1 MVDKR
6 EEAEQEAPEEEEEE
20 EEPSACEQYPN
31 LPRCRWVKTL
41 EDTGRMLAILFMIA
55 MIAAAAALGLGREA
69 LANKLAEYAYY
80 LLVASVA
87 SLLIS
92 IALEPRLEEA
102 HGHVE
107 TLVEEG
113 PMGETGHEE
122 EAPGKK
128 QPSLSDRLA
137 PLFSRAF
144 SHVSRVEDTGALY
157 VTLLALAL
165 VGAMINTGSSL
176 GLSLVPGRP
185 TIITNPFEWSPL
197 FRATALLLALLG
209 LPLVL
214 TKWGRLAA
222 LAYFLTTLSSPW
234 VAYASLAPLIMLAA
248 YIITGMGDER
258 VRRGL
263 SLSLLLLA
271 LITLS
276 RPIHTWVASWAWSGL
291 VMGSFLGMVVMLS
304 TLLGLLATAR
314 PTVNEGDGAGTP
326 PSLRPNGK
334 RGRALLLL
342 VPALLLAVGSVILV
356 QSRVDGIVSL
366 DTYYHT
372 IACEKYEKGEITLFT
387 PERPLFTLTTCALA
401 PRLGGYYFFF
411 DVTIPLLGLPALA
424 VATYYILTR
433 NGMNPHWAGAGAA
446 LSVSYWAPFF
456 LYAGFQTN
464 LLALPI
470 ALWMMD
476 RLSRDM
482 ARGESSLLTG
492 FLALFLG
499 LFHPW
504 TLAYFT
510 VSTGV
515 YIALSTRL
523 EQTSPSTATRVA
535 ITTLLPGWVS
545 YAAVTQLKGTAS
557 LATITGQLVQPLS
570 GPFAIGDTLRI
581 FAWGTGLRGEV
592 VLPLALLIA
601 FLYVKRG
608 GLSRTDWMTAA
619 SLTSALGLLF
629 LTRGDITLRLLVD
642 MPAPLALMLLLRREV
657 SSSIRPLLII
667 TASSI
672 IVLLYFLAFAP
683 LTPAE
688 LELL

>member
-1 MVDKR
+1 MGEKR
-6 EEAEQEAPEEEEEE
+6 EEEEQNSLEEE

-31 LPRCRWVKTL
+31 LPRCRWVRTL
-41 EDTGRMLAILFMIA
+41 EDTGRMLAILFMVA

-69 LANKLAEYAYY
+69 LANRLAEYAYY

-87 SLLIS
+87 SLLVS
-92 IALEPRLEEA
+92 MALEPRLGEASDKVETLGEEEPW
-102 HGHVE
+102 GETMHVE
-107 TLVEEG
+107 T
-113 PMGETGHEE
+113 PGE
-122 EAPGKK
+122 KR
-128 QPSLSDRLA
+128 PSLRDRLA
-137 PLFSRAF
+137 PLFSRVF
-144 SHVSRVEDTGALY
+144 SYVSRIENMGALHIT
-157 VTLLALAL
+157 VLAFAL
-165 VGAMINTGSSL
+165 VGVMVNAGSSL

-197 FRATALLLALLG
+197 FRATALMMALLS
-209 LPLVL
+209 LPLIL
-214 TKWGRLAA
+214 SKWGRLAA
-222 LAYFLTTLSSPW
+222 LVYFLATLSSPW
-234 VAYASLAPLIMLAA
+234 VAYASLAPLLMLAA
-248 YIITGMGDER
+248 YTITSMGDER
-258 VRRGL
+258 ARTGL
-263 SLSLLLLA
+263 ALSLLLLA
-271 LITLS
+271 LVTLS

-291 VMGSFLGMVVMLS
+291 VMGSFLGMVVLLS
-304 TLLGLLATAR
+304 AFLGLLATAR
-314 PTVNEGDGAGTP
+314 PTSNGGEATGAP
-326 PSLRPNGK
+326 LLSSQNSRRARSL
-334 RGRALLLL
+334 LFL
-342 VPALLLAVGSVILV
+342 VPAIVLAVGSIILV
-356 QSRVDGIVSL
+356 QDRVDGVVSL

-372 IACEKYEKGEITLFT
+372 IACEKYERGEISLFT

-401 PRLGGYYFFF
+401 PRLGGYFFFF
-411 DVTIPLLGLPALA
+411 DVVVPLLGLPVLA
-424 VATYYILTR
+424 VATYFILAR
-433 NGMNPHWAGAGAA
+433 NGMEPHWAGTGAA
-446 LSVSYWAPFF
+446 LSIAYWAPFF

-464 LLALPI
+464 LLALPV

-510 VSTGV
+510 VSTAV
-515 YIALSTRL
+515 YIVMSIRL
-523 EQTSPSTATRVA
+523 KQTSPYTAARVA
-535 ITTLLPGWVS
+535 MASLLPGWVS
-545 YAAVTQLKGTAS
+545 YAAVTQLKGAAS

-592 VLPLALLIA
+592 ILPLSLLIA
-601 FLYVKRG
+601 FLYVRRG

-619 SLTSALGLLF
+619 SLASALGLLF

-642 MPAPLALMLLLRREV
+642 MPAPLALVILLRREV
-657 SSSIRPLLII
+657 PSSVRPLLII

-672 IVLLYFLAFAP
+672 VVLLYFLAFAP

-688 LELL
+688 LKLS